1 MTRRTRKRIE
11 TLESIC
17 ASLELELARLRSEQ
31 ANVLFGFAGDID
43 ELKLSL
49 DGFDELA
56 EAQRTAYTEQLKK
69 DIGFQSMMNY

>member
-1 MTRRTRKRIE
+1 MCQLGAGACPLAKRTSRC
-11 TLESIC
+11 S
-17 ASLELELARLRSEQ
+17 
-31 ANVLFGFAGDID
+31 FGFAGDID